1 MTEFAII
8 EVTYNSSCDVE
19 ESQRGAEERKAAKE
33 GNWRE
38 AEEREAEVKTRKEI
52 SLIYFESIR

>member
-1 MTEFAII
+1 MTGFTLL
-8 EVTYNSSCDVE
+8 EVTSNLSFEVE